1 MSQSRV
7 VRSHTGED
15 AHGIALE
22 FLLSLLAPPLCAC
35 CGAEADRI
43 EPLCA
48 DCRLRLDWLGL
59 DARVGAEGIE
69 AWAPLAYAGPARAL
83 VAALKYDGSRRA
95 AAAMSAQMAA
105 ALPSSLAAGTALV
118 PVPLHPARE
127 RRRGFN
133 QALLLAR
140 GVGRHSGLGVLDCLT
155 RAGESVS
162 QVGRDRAARQRAVS
176 AFSADLGAHA
186 PQSVVIVDDV
196 ITTGATVRGCA
207 AALAA
212 AGARHI
218 GAIAY
223 AATRAH

>member
-7 VRSHTGED
+7 APSHAGEN
-15 AHGIALE
+15 AHQIALE
-22 FLLSLLAPPLCAC
+22 FLLSLLAPPLCVC

-48 DCRLRLDWLGL
+48 DCRLRLDWLGP
-59 DARVGAEGIE
+59 DVRAGGEGIE

-83 VAALKYDGSRRA
+83 VAALKYHGSRRA

-105 ALPSSLAAGTALV
+105 ALPPSLAAGTALV
-118 PVPLHPARE
+118 PVPLHPAHE

-155 RAGESVS
+155 RGGAPVS
-162 QVGRDRAARQRAVS
+162 QVGRDLAARQGAVS
-176 AFSADLGAHA
+176 AFAAHPGARA
-186 PQSVVIVDDV
+186 PRSVVIVDDV

-207 AALAA
+207 AALTA